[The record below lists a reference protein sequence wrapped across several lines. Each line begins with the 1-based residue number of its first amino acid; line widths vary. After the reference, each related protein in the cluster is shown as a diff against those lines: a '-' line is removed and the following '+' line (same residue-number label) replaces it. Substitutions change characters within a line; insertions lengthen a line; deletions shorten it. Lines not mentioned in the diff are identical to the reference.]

1 MTSSAA
7 ISQSTLRALIYL
19 ACLCIA
25 SAYGMFFTLPLY
37 IDALGGNEEIVG
49 DILFAGAFGTLLCVA
64 LANQIMKLC
73 RLHVGITIGAS
84 CYAAGAA
91 LFAFVQTL
99 SSLYYVAGFLLG
111 AGWGLTFTVAPIM
124 LSGLVTDANRGV
136 FFSILS
142 AFYAIGM
149 GLTPVLAQQ
158 LLKLGVPHGLL
169 FVGAMLFAVASALL
183 FYAAGR
189 LLHVDA
195 PTRGAFPGGERAAFR
210 AIMLSPAKYPLVMVF
225 LGACVFSSMMNFQT
239 TFASS
244 KGLDFSVFFI
254 CYTAAVIGG
263 RFLVSGFVARR
274 EPMKT
279 TVVLLALMCL
289 SLAMFSTVSSNQILY
304 GTSSM
309 LLGLSYGLVYPL
321 IQAQA
326 VNASDEQLR
335 SRTLVYFSL
344 FYFFGVFAFPKL
356 GGFII
361 VNGGYR
367 ALLLALLVMA
377 GLELAVATWRYLTSA
392 TPGPTRQPAPAE
404 RP

>member
-1 MTSSAA
+1 M
-7 ISQSTLRALIYL
+7 SQSLLRALVYL

-25 SAYGMFFTLPLY
+25 SAYGLFFTLPLY
-37 IDALGGNEEIVG
+37 IKALGGNEAVVG
-49 DILFAGAFGTLLCVA
+49 NILFAGAFGTLLCVA
-64 LANQIMKLC
+64 LANHMMKLW
-73 RLHVGITIGAS
+73 RLHTSITIGAS

-91 LFAFVQTL
+91 LFAFVHAI
-99 SSLYYVAGFLLG
+99 SPLYYVAGFLLG
-111 AGWGLTFTVAPIM
+111 AGWGLTFTIAPIM

-158 LLKLGVPHGLL
+158 LLKLGVPHWQL
-169 FVGAMLFAVASALL
+169 FVGAMLFAMASAVL
-183 FYAAGR
+183 FYSAGR
-189 LLHVDA
+189 LLHIDA
-195 PTRGAFPGGERAAFR
+195 PTRESLPGGEREALH
-210 AIMLSPAKYPLVMVF
+210 AIMSSPARYPLVMVF

-239 TFASS
+239 TFAAS
-244 KGLDFSVFFI
+244 KGLNFSIFFV

-263 RFLVSGFVARR
+263 RFLVSGFVNRC

-279 TVVLLALMCL
+279 TIALLALMCL
-289 SLAMFSTVSSNQILY
+289 SLVMFSMVSTNEVLY
-304 GTSSM
+304 GASSL

-326 VNASDEQLR
+326 VNASDERLR

-344 FYFFGVFAFPKL
+344 SYFLGVFAFPKL

-361 VNGGYR
+361 VSGGYQ
-367 ALLLALLVMA
+367 ALLLALLLMA
-377 GLELAVATWRYLTSA
+377 GLEFAVATWRYLTSA
-392 TPGPTRQPAPAE
+392 ELGLTPRSAPTKRI
-404 RP
+404 